1 MKSLYFCALTSALT
15 WSAHA
20 SAGQIPDG
28 VYVQTSSS
36 VGDCPTCEITIT
48 KATPHI
54 VKIASNNEW
63 IGYASYAQQDDK
75 YRGAFEWE
83 AGKGDAYEGVVF
95 ALELVYQGKT
105 LNLNAKSSALSFSA
119 TFRKK

>member
-1 MKSLYFCALTSALT
+1 MKSLYLCALACALTY
-15 WSAHA
+15 SAHA
-20 SAGQIPDG
+20 TAGQIPDG
-28 VYVQTSSS
+28 VYVQSSSS

-48 KATPHI
+48 KATSHI
-54 VKIASNNEW
+54 VKIASNNDW

-75 YRGAFEWE
+75 YRGVFEWE

-95 ALELVYQGKT
+95 SLELIYEGNTV
-105 LNLNAKSSALSFSA
+105 NLNAKSSPLSFSA